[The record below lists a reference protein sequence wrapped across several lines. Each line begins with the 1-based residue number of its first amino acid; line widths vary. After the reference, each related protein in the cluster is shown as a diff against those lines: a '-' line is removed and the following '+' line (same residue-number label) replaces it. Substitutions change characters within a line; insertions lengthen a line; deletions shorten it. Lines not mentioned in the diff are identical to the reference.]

1 MASLAPLSNQQ
12 SSLASTHTCQ
22 VGKSIFRQRWWT
34 EKCTITQLCSTVTH
48 SFTPFPK
55 RPGDLSSGDPGDKGE
70 TPTRETL
77 QSHGGLCL
85 RLAHLDTAIFIHF
98 SGLFR
103 TFTLLSLNHFSGL
116 LSYWKTNLP
125 PEPQFSCRRSQIHL
139 QDLMMMFFTILP
151 HPEWP

>member
-1 MASLAPLSNQQ
+1 MVFSILTQMASLAPLSNQQ

-22 VGKSIFRQRWWT
+22 VGKSIF
-34 EKCTITQLCSTVTH
+34 K
-48 SFTPFPK
+48 
-55 RPGDLSSGDPGDKGE
+55 GDPGDKGE

-103 TFTLLSLNHFSGL
+103 TFTLLSLNHFWRMLGAIVL
-116 LSYWKTNLP
+116 LENKSP

-139 QDLMMMFFTILP
+139 QDLMILFFTILP